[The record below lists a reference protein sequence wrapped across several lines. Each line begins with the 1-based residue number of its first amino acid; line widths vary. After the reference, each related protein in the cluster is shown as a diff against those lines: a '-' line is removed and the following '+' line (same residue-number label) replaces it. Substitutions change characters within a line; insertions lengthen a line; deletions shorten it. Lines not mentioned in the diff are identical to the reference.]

1 MEKNQIILI
10 IVGVLI
16 LIGLVFGLSY
26 YLKIIKLPFLTPEK
40 EIHPLCVEF
49 PEIKGE
55 ISCQEAID
63 KVLEEYPGE
72 VKYIKKTKD
81 FLPAGILPDVQMVG
95 KEVWL
100 IGINLKLPMIMHEI
114 ELKSME
120 IFVIR
125 ETGELEINR
134 VMSGEI

>member
-1 MEKNQIILI
+1 MKKNQIILM
-10 IVGVLI
+10 IVGILI

-63 KVLEEYPGE
+63 SVLKEYPGE
-72 VKYIKKTKD
+72 VKYIKREKAEIPVG
-81 FLPAGILPDVQMVG
+81 FLPEVEMVE

-100 IGINLKLPMIMHEI
+100 LGINLKSPLVRDET

-120 IFVIR
+120 IFITR
-125 ETGELEINR
+125 DWAKA
-134 VMSGEI
+134 